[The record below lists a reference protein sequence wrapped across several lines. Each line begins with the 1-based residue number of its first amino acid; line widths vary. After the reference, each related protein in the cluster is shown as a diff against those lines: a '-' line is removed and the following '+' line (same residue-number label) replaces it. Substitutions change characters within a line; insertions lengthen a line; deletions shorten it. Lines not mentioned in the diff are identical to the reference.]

1 VNRIKAILIASFAAY
16 WLVVAVLLVAAR
28 PVVDHL
34 LDQQIGVAGDHLPAE
49 ITSFLALTGLLL
61 LLSVG
66 VIRGWRWL
74 FWLILVAYLAG
85 ILRVPAALLELAQK
99 VPAQGPAW
107 YVGLTAI
114 VGLLQFCIALA
125 MLVSYRRAG
134 TWGEGRN
141 SS

>member
-1 VNRIKAILIASFAAY
+1 
-16 WLVVAVLLVAAR
+16 
-28 PVVDHL
+28 
-34 LDQQIGVAGDHLPAE
+34 
-49 ITSFLALTGLLL
+49 
-61 LLSVG
+61 VG
-66 VIRGWRWL
+66 VIRGWHWL

-85 ILRVPAALLELAQK
+85 IARVPAALLELAGK

-134 TWGEGRN
+134 TWGERRN